1 MKSES
6 QPAPHPRGG
15 LHRMVS
21 GFSASA
27 VLRIARLGI
36 NVVITGLLAR
46 HLGSAG
52 FGALAA
58 SLALV
63 SLFYTLAEL
72 GMGRVLVRELLRNG
86 TNKAELMG
94 SSFYTRTGVGIALF
108 ASLAAYALVF
118 EPAHA
123 SLLLIYGLAL
133 LTHATTDVLAWLE
146 AERRMPAAYLC
157 QFGGFMVSVAAIL
170 AGMMWKAPLWFFALT
185 FIIECLVTAAA
196 LMMRYHQLG
205 GSVKAWVWNK
215 ALSVRLLRESWYEI
229 ATQLTLLMLLRLD
242 AVMVQAMR
250 GETEAGYY
258 AAAVRISEVAYFL
271 PMMLAG
277 FMLPPL
283 MQRRQ
288 SGAAD
293 YRDRVA
299 DYFGITIAFTL
310 PIALGIVAIAP
321 WIVRLLFG
329 PGFDPAVPMLAV
341 HAWALIPFALGI
353 ARTQY
358 LTIEGRLWANI
369 PAVVA
374 ALVINVVLN
383 WLWIPAH
390 GGLGAAWAT
399 LIAYSLAWVISTP
412 CMASTRELTTLMIR
426 GVLRLP
432 HLVTDARARLHHS
445 APIPTSSPS

>member
-1 MKSES
+1 MNETS
-6 QPAPHPRGG
+6 QPAPHPRAG

-21 GFSASA
+21 GFSQSV
-27 VLRIARLGI
+27 VLRILRLGI

-63 SLFYTLAEL
+63 SLLYTLAEL
-72 GMGRVLVRELLRNG
+72 GMGRVLVRELLRDG
-86 TNKAELMG
+86 ADQAALMG
-94 SSFYTRTGVGIALF
+94 SSFYTRLTTGIALF
-108 ASLAAYALVF
+108 AALAAYALVF

-133 LTHATTDVLAWLE
+133 LTHAATDVLAWFE
-146 AERRMPAAYLC
+146 AERHMPAATWC
-157 QFGGFMVSVAAIL
+157 QFGGFTLSVVAIV
-170 AGMMWKAPLWFFALT
+170 AGILWHAPLWFFALT
-185 FIIECLVTAAA
+185 FIIECVATAGA
-196 LMMRYHQLG
+196 LFARYHQLG
-205 GSVKAWVWNK
+205 GSCRSWRWKK
-215 ALSVRLLRESWYEI
+215 ALSFRLLRESWYEI

-258 AAAVRISEVAYFL
+258 SAAVRISEVAYFI

-283 MQRRQ
+283 MQRKQ
-288 SGAAD
+288 SGAPD

-299 DYFGITIAFTL
+299 DYFGVSLAITL
-310 PIALGIVAIAP
+310 PIALGIVFTSG
-321 WIVRLLFG
+321 WLVSLLFG
-329 PGFDPAVPMLAV
+329 TGFLPAAPMLTV

-353 ARTQY
+353 VRTQY
-358 LTIEGRLWANI
+358 LTIEGKLWANI
-369 PAVVA
+369 PAVAA
-374 ALVINVVLN
+374 ALIINIVLN
-383 WLWIPAH
+383 WLWIPTH

-399 LIAYSLAWVISTP
+399 LIAYSAAWVVSTP
-412 CMASTRELTTLMIR
+412 CMAATRDLTGLMLR
-426 GVLRLP
+426 GVIRLP
-432 HLVTDARARLHHS
+432 HLLQDTRARLRHS
-445 APIPTSSPS
+445 RFLGTQSHP